1 MQNPT
6 NSQAE
11 ESLFLPS
18 RTFSRLMCNRFL
30 WDFPEHDVYTLIIDA
45 YRLRMDDFPRFD
57 NVSQMRAVIYG
68 GQDLDARGGLER
80 FIHLAGKRPGILP
93 PWWDSSKEE
102 MCLKLAMGGITEDEL
117 PGLPKNTRKWLNM
130 SKRPTVDKAEL
141 ISHYGDSY
149 FPMKLRLLTDVIYSC
164 SLGNNDGTPLKRMRA
179 QLEQKEDSDQAIWD
193 TIIDAR
199 TGEMTSRNHAKGTF
213 H

>member
-1 MQNPT
+1 MPIYEYRC
-6 NSQAE
+6 NSCHRRVQ
-11 ESLFLPS
+11 LFFRSFSSVGNAVCPHCQSTELGRVPS
-18 RTFSRLMCNRFL
+18 RVAQIRS
-30 WDFPEHDVYTLIIDA
+30 
-45 YRLRMDDFPRFD
+45 
-57 NVSQMRAVIYG
+57 
-68 GQDLDARGGLER
+68 
-80 FIHLAGKRPGILP
+80 
-93 PWWDSSKEE
+93 DSSKEE